1 MAQEV
6 TLATAIGSYRY
17 CLCGNFRRIR
27 RLASLPVERQRHDNG
42 HCARACRRRHALRG
56 FERRRRCEN
65 AKTGQVIWSHTYT
78 NPSEPQALIKAQSN
92 AASEIATAIGQ
103 PYGVVTSDLRR
114 SIPSVSSMQSYVCVL
129 RAYAFR
135 RNFCKTFDEVGR
147 LAMEIA
153 FEATLSASPLR
164 FGATSRSANVDFSSS
179 SSLLALADRL
189 SVEAAQPSAQEL
201 PDAASA

>member
-1 MAQEV
+1 MKSAKDG
-6 TLATAIGSYRY
+6 ARSDFSYLY
-17 CLCGNFRRIR
+17 WLCGNCRRIR
-27 RLASLPVERQRHDNG
+27 RLASLPVEQQRHDNG

-135 RNFCKTFDEVGR
+135 RNFSRENF
-147 LAMEIA
+147 
-153 FEATLSASPLR
+153 ASILQCLEKAVQR
-164 FGATSRSANVDFSSS
+164 
-179 SSLLALADRL
+179 
-189 SVEAAQPSAQEL
+189 
-201 PDAASA
+201 DAAYSDAWAMLG